1 LKLETLMENAVDKN
15 FDKLEIWTLRNVFAL
30 GRGKGGDEGLGEW
43 VRLGH
48 YEVCVLTAT
57 LSLRGTKREE
67 GSWERTNKK
76 NRISNPRPK
85 IRNSLPKPSTLSA
98 VN

>member
-1 LKLETLMENAVDKN
+1 MDKN

-57 LSLRGTKREE
+57 LSLRGTKKGRGGE
-67 GSWERTNKK
+67 GEVGRGLTRRTES
-76 NRISNPRPK
+76 RTPAQRFETHSRSPLHSP
-85 IRNSLPKPSTLSA
+85 P
-98 VN
+98 